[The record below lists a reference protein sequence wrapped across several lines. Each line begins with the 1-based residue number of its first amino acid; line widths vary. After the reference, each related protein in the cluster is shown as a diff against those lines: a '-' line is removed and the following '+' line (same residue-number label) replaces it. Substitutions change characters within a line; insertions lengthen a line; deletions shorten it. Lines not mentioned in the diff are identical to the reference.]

1 MRHPTND
8 KISIDLEKF
17 YRVYS
22 HEQEVDMIVD
32 SMRKYKQMA
41 FEEGKAEG
49 NMKIRQKIARKMLH
63 EQMDIA
69 LIVRVTGLSE
79 AEILELKN
87 S

>member
-1 MRHPTND
+1 MR
-8 KISIDLEKF
+8 IDLEKF

-49 NMKIRQKIARKMLH
+49 IREGIMEIKQEIARKMLH

-69 LIVRVTGLSE
+69 LIVEVTKLSK

>member
-1 MRHPTND
+1 
-8 KISIDLEKF
+8 
-17 YRVYS
+17 
-22 HEQEVDMIVD
+22 MIVD
-32 SMRKYKQMA
+32 SVRKYKQMA

-49 NMKIRQKIARKMLH
+49 IREGIQEAIQKGIRTGIQQTKLEIARKMLH

-69 LIVRVTGLSE
+69 LIIRVTKLSE

>member
-1 MRHPTND
+1 
-8 KISIDLEKF
+8 
-17 YRVYS
+17 
-22 HEQEVDMIVD
+22 MIVD

-41 FEEGKAEG
+41 FEEEKAEG

-69 LIVRVTGLSE
+69 LIVRVTRLSE

>member
-1 MRHPTND
+1 
-8 KISIDLEKF
+8 
-17 YRVYS
+17 
-22 HEQEVDMIVD
+22 MIVD

-49 NMKIRQKIARKMLH
+49 IRETRQEGIREGRMEAKQEIARKMLH

-69 LIVRVTGLSE
+69 LIIKFTKLSE

>member
-1 MRHPTND
+1 
-8 KISIDLEKF
+8 
-17 YRVYS
+17 
-22 HEQEVDMIVD
+22 MIVD

-69 LIVRVTGLSE
+69 LIVRVTRLSE